1 MSQPLI
7 GQPAPGGTPFPGWVL
22 GSNGQYMPAQAPT
35 GGAVGL
41 DWNLGTGQLAV
52 GGLTALGNLWNS
64 WQANQ
69 LARDSF
75 GFQKR
80 MGEANLANSI
90 QSYNTQLA
98 DRARARGFTEGQNP
112 ATTQAYI
119 DQNRLPPR

>member
-1 MSQPLI
+1 VTTVVPDGMTMIPNMP
-7 GQPAPGGTPFPGWVL
+7 GQGMMW
-22 GSNGQYMPAQAPT
+22 NGQQWTVPNQGAGAT
-35 GGAVGL
+35 GLG
-41 DWNLGTGQLAV
+41 WNLGTGQLAV

>member
-1 MSQPLI
+1 MSGSVPDGMTMI
-7 GQPAPGGTPFPGWVL
+7 PNMPGQGMTW
-22 GSNGQYMPAQAPT
+22 NGQQWTVPNQGAGAT
-35 GGAVGL
+35 GLG
-41 DWNLGTGQLAV
+41 WNLGTGQLAV

-64 WQANQ
+64 WQASQ

-75 GFQKR
+75 KFQKR

-112 ATTQAYI
+112 ATTQAYV